1 MRVMI
6 LLLFFLQSIS
16 WESHVIRWCQIGAE
30 LKNSRVHSTAD
41 SEHRSLRSS
50 GVFPHRCPLLSGW
63 NGAWWSCWLAA
74 AAAASVSSLS
84 ASLFPALYL
93 LPPNPPPPGKR
104 NGFFHAN
111 LSLSQQRWRQPKCE
125 SRGGRRKAPSLPA
138 IAVRRL
144 LLLWSHSGKTFPF
157 IVGNIFHEDPARTTA
172 VVKVNGFLGLSVSTL
187 WTGHISA

>member
-1 MRVMI
+1 MWVMI
-6 LLLFFLQSIS
+6 LLLFFYSQSHENLMLLADVKSVPS
-16 WESHVIRWCQIGAE
+16 WKTAASIPPQTAGTGAWETPVYFPIDARCCQAGMA
-30 LKNSRVHSTAD
+30 LGDPAD
-41 SEHRSLRSS
+41 S
-50 GVFPHRCPLLSGW
+50 LLLQLLW
-63 NGAWWSCWLAA
+63 
-74 AAAASVSSLS
+74 AASPHPCSPLS
-84 ASLFPALYL
+84 AS
-93 LPPNPPPPGKR
+93 PPHPPPGKR